1 MTETT
6 AHGIRLETGAMLPE
20 GAQNVASELSLSF
33 CDVTGFG
40 VVEWVELAGTSDGD
54 TIRLEGPFQLIDL
67 KGRIRLAGDVV
78 LSDFVC
84 TISRHTDNGIQLLGG
99 TLKRAEIRFVELTFL
114 PLAVDT
120 NDTADAP
127 VKEPKHTVGRASV
140 AKSEKPPSRSKP
152 QDSANVDARWGK
164 AIAESDRVQ
173 RRAEERGDLLEKE
186 EVQPSRGDIVNHRQ
200 FGKCTVVRVGD
211 DHVTL
216 RKPDRRNVQLGLAI
230 VTFTRDGEE
239 EGKPVYSVKIK
250 PRQ

>member
-6 AHGIRLETGAMLPE
+6 AYGIRLETGMLPE
-20 GAQNVASELSLSF
+20 GVQSVASDLSLSF
-33 CDVTGFG
+33 SDVTGFG
-40 VVEWVELAGTSDGD
+40 VVEWVELAGTTDGD
-54 TIRLEGPFQLIDL
+54 IIRLEGPFQLIDL

-99 TLKRAEIRFVELTFL
+99 ALKRAEVRFVELTFL
-114 PLAVDT
+114 PLATDT
-120 NDTADAP
+120 NDTAHTP
-127 VKEPKHTVGRASV
+127 IEEPKPAVVSLASV
-140 AKSEKPPSRSKP
+140 AQSSAPSSAKP
-152 QDSANVDARWGK
+152 QDSASIDARWGK

-173 RRAEERGDLLEKE
+173 RRAEERGDLLEQE
-186 EVQPSRGDIVNHRQ
+186 EVRPIRGDIVNHRQ

-230 VTFTRDGEE
+230 VKFIRDGEE
-239 EGKPVYSVKIK
+239 EGKPVYSIQIK